1 MYTSFFNCHNCNC
14 HNRPVYCLP
23 FFYKARENPQQFVAH
38 ADGILLYA
46 DVPAHIH
53 GLEVRVSRQENEGFC
68 LAKCKFSWKGKDIC
82 RKMITFA
89 TADDHRMQQM
99 KINGQNIFLRA
110 IRNEHVPSEDDSY
123 PFNLPIVRN
132 LRTLEFPKSVTYIV
146 GENGSGKS
154 TLLEAIANLLGL
166 NVEGGTKNFNF
177 RTQETHSSLYEELRA
192 VRADLKYGNAF
203 FFRAES
209 FYNFASEVD
218 RIAREDRSMLC
229 SYGGIS
235 LHEQSH
241 GESFMS
247 LIANR
252 LQRKGLYIFDEPE
265 AALSYMNQL
274 RFLVWMKDAVAAG
287 SQIIIS
293 THSPVIL
300 AYPGAAIYVAE
311 GGQLTLSSY
320 DDCYIYRDM
329 RAFITN
335 KDLVIKELLGE

>member
-1 MYTSFFNCHNCNC
+1 MN
-14 HNRPVYCLP
+14 
-23 FFYKARENPQQFVAH
+23 
-38 ADGILLYA
+38 
-46 DVPAHIH
+46 
-53 GLEVRVSRQENEGFC
+53 
-68 LAKCKFSWKGKDIC
+68 
-82 RKMITFA
+82 
-89 TADDHRMQQM
+89 
-99 KINGQNIFLRA
+99 INGQNIFLRA
-110 IRNEHVPSEDDSY
+110 IRNEHVPLADDGY

-132 LRTLEFPKSVTYIV
+132 LKTLEFSKSVTYIV

-166 NVEGGTKNFNF
+166 NAEGGSKNFNF

-192 VRADLKYGNAF
+192 VRADLSYRNAF

-209 FYNFASEVD
+209 FYNVASEVD
-218 RIAREDRSMLC
+218 RIAREDQSMLD

-247 LIANR
+247 LFTNR
-252 LQRKGLYIFDEPE
+252 LKSKGLYIFDEPE

-274 RFLVWMKDAVAAG
+274 RFLVWMKEAVSAC
-287 SQIIIS
+287 SQIVIS

-300 AYPGAAIYVAE
+300 AYPDAEIFVAE
-311 GGQLTLSSY
+311 EGTLKTTTY

-329 RAFITN
+329 LAFITN
-335 KDLVIKELLGE
+335 KDLVIRELLC

>member
-1 MYTSFFNCHNCNC
+1 VN
-14 HNRPVYCLP
+14 
-23 FFYKARENPQQFVAH
+23 
-38 ADGILLYA
+38 
-46 DVPAHIH
+46 
-53 GLEVRVSRQENEGFC
+53 
-68 LAKCKFSWKGKDIC
+68 
-82 RKMITFA
+82 
-89 TADDHRMQQM
+89 
-99 KINGQNIFLRA
+99 INGHNIFLKA

-132 LRTLEFPKSVTYIV
+132 LKTLEFSKSVTYIV

-166 NVEGGTKNFNF
+166 NAEGGSKNFNF
-177 RTQETHSSLYEELRA
+177 RTQETHSSLYEELFT
-192 VRADLKYGNAF
+192 VRADLSYRNAF

-209 FYNFASEVD
+209 FYNVASEVD
-218 RIAREDRSMLC
+218 RIAQEDRRMLD

-241 GESFMS
+241 GESFMA
-247 LIANR
+247 LFTNR
-252 LQRKGLYIFDEPE
+252 LRSKGLYIFDEPE

-274 RFLVWMKDAVAAG
+274 RFLVWMKEAVSAG

-300 AYPGAAIYVAE
+300 AYPDAEIFVAE
-311 GGQLTLSSY
+311 EGTLKTTTY

-329 RAFITN
+329 LAFITN
-335 KDLVIKELLGE
+335 KDLVIRELLC

>member
-1 MYTSFFNCHNCNC
+1 MN
-14 HNRPVYCLP
+14 
-23 FFYKARENPQQFVAH
+23 
-38 ADGILLYA
+38 
-46 DVPAHIH
+46 
-53 GLEVRVSRQENEGFC
+53 
-68 LAKCKFSWKGKDIC
+68 
-82 RKMITFA
+82 
-89 TADDHRMQQM
+89 
-99 KINGQNIFLRA
+99 INGQNIFLKA
-110 IRNEHVPSEDDSY
+110 IRNEHVPSEDDFY

-132 LRTLEFPKSVTYIV
+132 LKTLGFSKSVTYIV

-166 NVEGGTKNFNF
+166 NAEGGSKNFNF

-192 VRADLKYGNAF
+192 VRADLSYRNAF

-209 FYNFASEVD
+209 FYNVASEVD
-218 RIAREDRSMLC
+218 RIAQEDRRMLD

-241 GESFMS
+241 GESFMA
-247 LIANR
+247 LFTNR
-252 LQRKGLYIFDEPE
+252 LRSKGLYIFDEPE

-274 RFLVWMKDAVAAG
+274 RFLVWMKEAVKAG

-300 AYPGAAIYVAE
+300 AYPDAEIYVAE
-311 GGQLTLSSY
+311 EGRLETTFY
-320 DDCYIYRDM
+320 NNCYIYRDM
-329 RAFITN
+329 LAFITN

>member
-1 MYTSFFNCHNCNC
+1 MN
-14 HNRPVYCLP
+14 
-23 FFYKARENPQQFVAH
+23 
-38 ADGILLYA
+38 
-46 DVPAHIH
+46 
-53 GLEVRVSRQENEGFC
+53 
-68 LAKCKFSWKGKDIC
+68 
-82 RKMITFA
+82 
-89 TADDHRMQQM
+89 
-99 KINGQNIFLRA
+99 INGQNIFLKA

-132 LRTLEFPKSVTYIV
+132 LKTLEFSKSVTYIV

-166 NVEGGTKNFNF
+166 NAEGGSKNFNF
-177 RTQETHSSLYEELRA
+177 RTQETHSSLYEELCA
-192 VRADLKYGNAF
+192 VRADLSYRNAF

-209 FYNFASEVD
+209 FYNVASEVD
-218 RIAREDRSMLC
+218 RIAQEDRRMLD

-241 GESFMS
+241 GESFMA
-247 LIANR
+247 LFTNR
-252 LQRKGLYIFDEPE
+252 LRSKGLYIFDEPE

-274 RFLVWMKDAVAAG
+274 RFLVWMKEAVKAG

-300 AYPGAAIYVAE
+300 AYPDAEIYVAE
-311 GGQLTLSSY
+311 EGRLETTSC

-329 RAFITN
+329 LAFITN